1 MAYCISAPLYNS
13 VNLEPAPS
21 TQAAA
26 FFKKALIRKHIK
38 TSSTSSNNT
47 NNINEN
53 FSKNAYGS
61 SSSATSP
68 ISNKSGTL
76 SPSAKFNF

>member
-1 MAYCISAPLYNS
+1 MAYTAK
-13 VNLEPAPS
+13 
-21 TQAAA
+21 AAA
-26 FFKKALIRKHIK
+26 FFKKALIRKHVK

-68 ISNKSGTL
+68 ISNKVGLCHPVRNLTFS
-76 SPSAKFNF
+76 KQFRKINKY